1 MPGDFNDRDD
11 AEDNIVQEGS
21 NIISLQ
27 VYIDDYLV
35 VMPHHQSIAVFGDHW
50 TFEDMESMPA
60 LTNQSL
66 RHGPGGIS
74 GGYLIENEP
83 TSVADFGNSHLD
95 DIIGRVGWY
104 GRFWADNYINNS
116 SADCLS
122 RLGRRLLEGSRSRS
136 SRHVYDGLTRASG
149 VQWRHATE
157 MVPYQVPIY
166 SGPGT
171 SDLVDLLC
179 SSFQEGFVFQHDARL
194 ARIIALV
201 FGFDG
206 RPIPGLPVD

>member
-1 MPGDFNDRDD
+1 MPGDFSDRDD
-11 AEDNIVQEGS
+11 AEDNVVHEGS
-21 NIISLQ
+21 NVISLQ

-104 GRFWADNYINNS
+104 GRFWAENYLNS
-116 SADCLS
+116 
-122 RLGRRLLEGSRSRS
+122 RHLLEGSRSRS
-136 SRHVYDGLTRASG
+136 PRNIYDGFTRASE
-149 VQWRHATE
+149 VQWHRATE
-157 MVPYQVPIY
+157 MVPYRVPIY

-179 SSFQEGFVFQHDARL
+179 SSFQEGFMFQQDARL

-206 RPIPGLPVD
+206 RTIPSLPVD